1 MTKSLGKIVVATTIS
16 ALFFG
21 CSSTQKIE
29 ALKPAPSYATDIVY
43 EKQVSY
49 FNLPVEI
56 TMTDLQGQIN
66 KYFNGL
72 VYEDNVLE
80 DDNMMV
86 KVWKQGPIVLDERFG
101 KIDMVLPLKIWAK
114 VRYGFEQFGVKLYDT
129 KELNL
134 NGTIKLTSAV
144 TFKNWHFTTTTEITG
159 FDWAES
165 PSVTIA
171 GKNVP
176 MTYLVNPAV
185 NLFKKQIAKNIDNG
199 IERSMDIK
207 PYVLN
212 ALEFMSKP
220 TEVNKDYHVWLGLQ
234 PLELYSNQAV
244 VVNKKVSITMGLK
257 AYVETS
263 INAQPTVKFDK
274 TKLLLQGAEKL
285 PADFGVTIA
294 GIVTYANA
302 SALMQANFNGKKFES
317 GKRSVTVE
325 KIDIWGK
332 DGKMIIQLG
341 MTGSVNG
348 NFYLSGIPMYDATKK
363 EMYLDQL
370 DFVLDSKNKLL
381 QLGDWL
387 AHGTIA
393 TKIKE
398 NCKYSIADQL
408 VLGEKNVK
416 TYLSG
421 YEPVKGVKVTGSL
434 TSLAPQKIVL
444 TSNAIITTIDA
455 KGKVAIAVD
464 GMQ

>member
-1 MTKSLGKIVVATTIS
+1 MIRLLGKIVFTTTI
-16 ALFFG
+16 AVLFFG
-21 CSSTQKIE
+21 CSATQKIE
-29 ALKPAPSYATDIVY
+29 SLKPTPSYVTDIVY

-49 FNLPVEI
+49 FNLPIEI
-56 TMTDLQGQIN
+56 TMPDLQAQIN

-72 VYEDNVLE
+72 LYEDNILE
-80 DDNMMV
+80 DDNRMV
-86 KVWKQGPIVLDERFG
+86 KVWKQGPIVLNEQFG

-129 KELNL
+129 KEFNL
-134 NGTIKLTSAV
+134 NGVIKLTSTV
-144 TFKNWHFTTTTEITG
+144 TFKNWHFNTLTEITG
-159 FDWAES
+159 FDWVES
-165 PSVTIA
+165 PTINIA

-176 MTYLVNPAV
+176 MTYLINPGV
-185 NLFKKQIAKNIDNG
+185 NLFKKQIAKNLDDG

-234 PLELYSNQAV
+234 PLELYTNQAV
-244 VVNKKVSITMGLK
+244 VANKKVSITMGLK
-257 AYVETS
+257 AYLETS

-348 NFYLSGIPMYDATKK
+348 NFYLSGIPMYDAAKK

-381 QLGDWL
+381 QFGDWL

-408 VLGEKNVK
+408 ALGEKNVK
-416 TYLSG
+416 TYLNN
-421 YEPVKGVKVTGSL
+421 YQPVKGVTVNGSL

-444 TSNAIITTIDA
+444 TSNAIITTIAA
-455 KGKVAIAVD
+455 KGKVAIGID

>member
-1 MTKSLGKIVVATTIS
+1 MIRFLGKIALTTSI
-16 ALFFG
+16 AIVFFG

-176 MTYLVNPAV
+176 MTYLINPAV

-263 INAQPTVKFDK
+263 INAQPSVKFDK

-317 GKRSVTVE
+317 GKRSITVE

-341 MTGSVNG
+341 MTGTING
-348 NFYLSGIPMYDATKK
+348 NFYLSGIPKYDATKK

-381 QLGDWL
+381 QMGDWL

-408 VLGEKNVK
+408 AIGEKNVK

-455 KGKVAIAVD
+455 KGKVAIAID

>member
-1 MTKSLGKIVVATTIS
+1 MTKFLGKIVIATTVT

-21 CSSTQKIE
+21 CSPTQKIE

-86 KVWKQGPIVLDERFG
+86 KVYKQGPIVLNERYG

-144 TFKNWHFTTTTEITG
+144 TFKNWHFSTITEITG

-212 ALEFMSKP
+212 ALEAMSKP

-234 PLELYSNQAV
+234 PLELYTNQAV
-244 VVNKKVSITMGLK
+244 VANKKVSITMGLK

-263 INAQPTVKFDK
+263 INAQPSVKFDK

-302 SALMQANFNGKKFES
+302 SALMQTNFNGKRFES

-348 NFYLSGIPMYDATKK
+348 NFYLSGVPKYDATKK
-363 EMYLDQL
+363 EMYLDEL

-381 QLGDWL
+381 KLGDWL
-387 AHGTIA
+387 AHGTIVN
-393 TKIKE
+393 KIKE

-408 VLGEKNVK
+408 ALGEKNVK
-416 TYLSG
+416 TYLNG
-421 YEPVKGVKVTGSL
+421 YEPVKGVKLTGTLSSL
-434 TSLAPQKIVL
+434 TPQKIVL

-455 KGKVAIAVD
+455 KGKVAIVVD

>member
-1 MTKSLGKIVVATTIS
+1 MTKLLGNIIIAATIS
-16 ALFFG
+16 TLLLG

-86 KVWKQGPIVLDERFG
+86 KVWKQGPIVLNERFG

-134 NGTIKLTSAV
+134 NGTIKLSSAV
-144 TFKNWHFTTTTEITG
+144 AFKNWHFSTTTEITG

-234 PLELYSNQAV
+234 PLELYTNQAV
-244 VVNKKVSITMGLK
+244 VANKKVSITMGLK
-257 AYVETS
+257 AYLETS

-302 SALMQANFNGKKFES
+302 SALMQVNFNGKRFES
-317 GKRSVTVE
+317 GSRSITVQN
-325 KIDIWGK
+325 IDIWGK

-341 MTGSVNG
+341 MTGSING
-348 NFYLSGIPMYDATKK
+348 NFYLSGVPKYDATKK
-363 EMYLDQL
+363 EMYLDEL

-381 QLGDWL
+381 KLGDWL

-393 TKIKE
+393 AKIKE

-408 VLGEKNVK
+408 ALGEKNVK
-416 TYLSG
+416 TYLNN
-421 YEPVKGVKVTGSL
+421 YQPVKGVKVTGTL

-455 KGKVAIAVD
+455 KGKVAIAID

>member
-1 MTKSLGKIVVATTIS
+1 MTKLLGKIVVATTIS
-16 ALFFG
+16 TLFFG

-86 KVWKQGPIVLDERFG
+86 KVWKQGPIVLNERFG

-263 INAQPTVKFDK
+263 INAQPSVKFDK

-317 GKRSVTVE
+317 GKRSITVE

-348 NFYLSGIPMYDATKK
+348 NFYLSGIPKYDATKK

-381 QLGDWL
+381 QMGDWL

-408 VLGEKNVK
+408 ALGEKNVK
-416 TYLSG
+416 TYLNG

-434 TSLAPQKIVL
+434 TSLVPQKIVL

-455 KGKVAIAVD
+455 KGKVAIAID